1 MGEATRRN
9 VALFGPAGSGK
20 GTQAEFLTREL
31 GIEHIATG
39 EMLREELARGTEL
52 GQTLAAYL
60 DVGKLVPDEVIVAM
74 IRHRLS
80 EAQADG
86 GFVLDGFPRT
96 LAQARS
102 LLELLVG
109 LQRPL
114 DIAVVLDVPSDQLV
128 VRLSR
133 RAALEKRADDT
144 PAVIAERL
152 RIYHDETEPVLEFLA
167 QTVPMVRL
175 DGSRPVAEVSQ
186 TLLKAI
192 V

>member
-1 MGEATRRN
+1 MADATRRN

-20 GTQAEFLTREL
+20 GTQAEFLMREL
-31 GIEHIATG
+31 GVEHIATG
-39 EMLREELARGTEL
+39 EMLREERARGTEL

-60 DVGKLVPDEVIVAM
+60 DAGKLVPDEVIVAM
-74 IRHRLS
+74 IRHRLTD
-80 EAQADG
+80 AQADS

-96 LAQARS
+96 VAQARS
-102 LLELLVG
+102 LQELLIG

-114 DIAVVLDVPSDQLV
+114 DIAVALDVPSDQLV
-128 VRLSR
+128 ARLSR
-133 RAALEKRADDT
+133 RAALEKRGDDT

-152 RIYHDETEPVLEFLA
+152 RIYHDETEPMLEFLS

-175 DGSRPVAEVSQ
+175 DGSRPVDEVSQ

>member
-1 MGEATRRN
+1 MGDATRRN

-20 GTQAEFLTREL
+20 GTQAEFLKREL

-39 EMLREELARGTEL
+39 EMLRQELARGTEL

-60 DVGKLVPDEVIVAM
+60 DLGKLVPDEVIVAM

-80 EAQADG
+80 DTQADG

-133 RAALEKRADDT
+133 RATLEKRGDDT

-152 RIYHDETEPVLEFLA
+152 RIYHDETEPVLELLS

-175 DGSRPVAEVSQ
+175 DGSRPIAEVSQ

-192 V
+192 C